1 MNDQAIRGE
10 RVKRLRQAQGMKQ
23 VELSDASGVG
33 QSYISEIE
41 NGKHVSVGT
50 VTIWGLSKALGTS
63 TDYLVG
69 ATDNPAPL
77 SMPDGV
83 SAADWALLRAMDN
96 LSLDEQDMVR
106 RLVEALARRQQPASQ
121 GTAERA

>member
-10 RVKRLRQAQGMKQ
+10 RVRRLRLAQQMNQ
-23 VELSDASGVG
+23 VDLEKASGVG

-41 NGKHVSVGT
+41 NGKRSSVGT

-63 TDYLVG
+63 ADYLVG

-77 SMPDGV
+77 TVPEGV
-83 SAADWALLRAMDN
+83 SAEDWALLRAMDN
-96 LSLDEQDMVR
+96 LSLDEQTMVR
-106 RLVEALARRQQPASQ
+106 QLVETLARRQRPAPPV
-121 GTAERA
+121 TAERR